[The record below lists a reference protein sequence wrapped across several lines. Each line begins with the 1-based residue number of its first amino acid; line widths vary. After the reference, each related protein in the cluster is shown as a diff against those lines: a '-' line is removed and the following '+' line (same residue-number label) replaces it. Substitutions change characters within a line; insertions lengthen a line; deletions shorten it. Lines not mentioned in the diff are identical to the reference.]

1 MPEESGVLTFPIRKL
16 PIALECPSCRLS
28 QVKQGWHLN
37 EKTFMP
43 TSNARNSA
51 MLKEAAT
58 FADHLK
64 HCEKDIRNLKNSSE
78 GEANHLCAPIR
89 LCLGGATSAMPLRTD
104 RELDAP

>member
-1 MPEESGVLTFPIRKL
+1 M
-16 PIALECPSCRLS
+16 
-28 QVKQGWHLN
+28 KQGWHLN

-64 HCEKDIRNLKNSSE
+64 HCEKDIRTLKNSSE
-78 GEANHLCAPIR
+78 GEHDDARMMMHVCQLFHSVMTAPQR
-89 LCLGGATSAMPLRTD
+89 SSRPWTARMY
-104 RELDAP
+104 

>member
-1 MPEESGVLTFPIRKL
+1 M
-16 PIALECPSCRLS
+16 
-28 QVKQGWHLN
+28 KQGWHLN

-43 TSNARNSA
+43 TSNARNTA

-78 GEANHLCAPIR
+78 G
-89 LCLGGATSAMPLRTD
+89 ATITRMNI
-104 RELDAP
+104 